1 MHKDLCRGRAGICKK
16 MNPIKGKELLDYL
29 RKVEFL
35 GEVNNTKK
43 KSIMKE
49 QLLRNYYL
57 IAQNAVIF

>member
-49 QLLRNYYL
+49 QLL
-57 IAQNAVIF
+57 